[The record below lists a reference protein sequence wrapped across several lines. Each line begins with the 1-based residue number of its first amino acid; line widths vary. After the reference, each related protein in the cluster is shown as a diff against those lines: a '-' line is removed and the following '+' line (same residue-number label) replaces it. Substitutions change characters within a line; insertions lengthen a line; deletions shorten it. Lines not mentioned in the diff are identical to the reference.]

1 MSTEQQSKVTH
12 LVINFYDGHSFDPSY
27 RKYTVETREVVTLQ
41 IKQAHDLLKRL
52 QIVAQCTENKG
63 TDDHDNIDID
73 GHNLSK
79 HTLIRQTID
88 RIGYKNTTLNFECC
102 GGYGGCISSYNEQ
115 ENYQFVNSEYSTHT
129 VDLIVHMLK
138 MGAQVICADFASKAL
153 IQNWDADKFGVTCP
167 FKNVGSECGSV
178 RVSYA
183 INPCKDCQFPQ
194 LSSLASMALPDKKD
208 GDDQPQSSITM
219 EAMGNT
225 IVYAIKKE
233 IDPKISVNVMSVA
246 VGKMNRSHKTYP
258 LVPKNTPIDQKKMIS
273 EQDFPTFGLSD
284 HPTFGLSDHQTVG
297 LSDQPT
303 FGLSDHQT
311 VGLSDH
317 QTVGLSDQPTVG
329 LSDQP
334 TVGLSD
340 HPAFGL
346 SDQPTVGLSDHPA
359 FGLSDQPTV
368 GLSDHPAFGLSDCP
382 AVGCPDFF
390 SAPSTKKLKRQNAV
404 GSLAFAKNPKNKN
417 LKQTVCQ
424 VVETQVLSD
433 DDQMDLDFPK
443 IGDDTKFEIEH
454 YPKNDNFSVAMG
466 TKDLCGF
473 PVHTIVRFSHFDGSL
488 VVSSLHLINLLDVNT
503 NIDNVISAS
512 QTVLG
517 RERSSQIESELREI
531 AIKAPQLLRSV
542 TSGYV
547 AEITSCSTVQPK
559 KHAKIISRSKTS
571 PSRTTEKSI
580 EPRNDQPDCLMV
592 DELMVD

>member
-1 MSTEQQSKVTH
+1 MSKEPQSNKVIH

-27 RKYTVETREVVTLQ
+27 RKYTVGTRDVVTMQ
-41 IKQAHDLLKRL
+41 IKQAHNLLKRL
-52 QIVAQCTENKG
+52 QCTAQCTAQCTENKG
-63 TDDHDNIDID
+63 TDDQDNIDID

-102 GGYGGCISSYNEQ
+102 GGYGGCISSFNEH
-115 ENYQFVNSEYSTHT
+115 ENYQFVNSEYSTNA

-138 MGAQVICADFASKAL
+138 MGAQVICADFASKSL
-153 IQNWDADKFGVTCP
+153 IQNWNTDKFGVKCP
-167 FKNVGSECGSV
+167 FEIVGNECGSV

-233 IDPKISVNVMSVA
+233 IDPKISINVMSVA
-246 VGKMNRSHKTYP
+246 VGKMKRSHKTYP
-258 LVPKNTPIDQKKMIS
+258 LAPKNTPIDQKKM
-273 EQDFPTFGLSD
+273 LSD
-284 HPTFGLSDHQTVG
+284 QDYPADFCPMFLGCPTDLHPTIGQTVG
-297 LSDQPT
+297 LSDLHPT
-303 FGLSDHQT
+303 IGQT
-311 VGLSDH
+311 VGLSDLH
-317 QTVGLSDQPTVG
+317 PTIGQT
-329 LSDQP
+329 
-334 TVGLSD
+334 
-340 HPAFGL
+340 
-346 SDQPTVGLSDHPA
+346 
-359 FGLSDQPTV
+359 
-368 GLSDHPAFGLSDCP
+368 
-382 AVGCPDFF
+382 VGCPDFF
-390 SAPSTKKLKRQNAV
+390 SAPPTKKLKRQNAV
-404 GSLAFAKNPKNKN
+404 GDLAFVKNPKNKN
-417 LKQTVCQ
+417 LTQTVCP

-443 IGDDTKFEIEH
+443 NRDDTKFEIEH
-454 YPKNDNFSVAMG
+454 YPKNDNFSTAMG

-473 PVHTIVRFSHFDGSL
+473 PVHTIVRFSHFVGSL

-503 NIDNVISAS
+503 NIDNVVSAS

-531 AIKAPQLLRSV
+531 ARKAPQLLRSA

-547 AEITSCSTVQPK
+547 AEITSCSTVRPK
-559 KHAKIISRSKTS
+559 NNTKNINRSKSS
-571 PSRTTEKSI
+571 PPHTTETSI
-580 EPRNDQPDCLMV
+580 GHPDDQPDCLMV
-592 DELMVD
+592 DELLVDELMVD